1 MKTPDETSGESIA
14 SYRGVNACKFSQ
26 KLSWECGITF
36 KMLTKQID
44 NVVSVSDRLEVD
56 GLVFYVTELKKNISC
71 GVCYTEMSG
80 DHISYI
86 LNNDEYKV
94 YAFEMAG
101 KPRDILAALLE
112 GTPFTVGIVDSEK
125 EVTLRV
131 NREATRRACLMQ
143 LIALAD
149 GEIEYVGYSI
159 GIRDHL
165 GKRDEVDV
173 FKTQQVQ
180 DISYTYNVSEK
191 ITNYTL
197 SLYQKGY
204 LEMGDELVLKFRPLG
219 IDTESEVVGM
229 DWNPFNYRE
238 VSVTVGQYIPTL
250 NDSLYQLVNE
260 VEDIRESTAKYTV
273 EFGEII
279 GNGTF
284 YFTRAITTDR
294 IFIFIQMMVASLQ

>member
-131 NREATRRACLMQ
+131 K
-143 LIALAD
+143 
-149 GEIEYVGYSI
+149 GSSI
-159 GIRDHL
+159 
-165 GKRDEVDV
+165 
-173 FKTQQVQ
+173 
-180 DISYTYNVSEK
+180 N
-191 ITNYTL
+191 
-197 SLYQKGY
+197 
-204 LEMGDELVLKFRPLG
+204 
-219 IDTESEVVGM
+219 
-229 DWNPFNYRE
+229 
-238 VSVTVGQYIPTL
+238 
-250 NDSLYQLVNE
+250 
-260 VEDIRESTAKYTV
+260 
-273 EFGEII
+273 
-279 GNGTF
+279 
-284 YFTRAITTDR
+284 
-294 IFIFIQMMVASLQ
+294 